1 MSAEVLVTRDL
12 GVSFGGLRAVHNVNL
27 SVAVGEVHAVIGPNG
42 AGKTT
47 LVNLLSGDLKPTGG
61 RVTFRGKE
69 IAGLPSY
76 RIAALG
82 IGRTYQITNIFPA
95 FTCERNCWLA
105 ARARLGSAMRFFRP
119 AASDKRA
126 AEATARALE
135 MTGLADK
142 AGAVASDLSYGEQ
155 RQLEIAML
163 LALEPDVL
171 LLDEPLAGMGAEES
185 EAVVALIRRLAPD
198 HAMLLIEHDM
208 DAVFAI
214 ADRLTV
220 MVNGEVLE
228 TGTPDQIRASAKVRE
243 AYLGED
249 FALAWAG
256 A

>member
-1 MSAEVLVTRDL
+1 MSADILRTHDL
-12 GVSFGGLRAVHNVNL
+12 GISFGGLRAVHNLNL
-27 SVAVGEVHAVIGPNG
+27 TVAMGEVHAVIGPNG

-61 RVTFRGKE
+61 RV
-69 IAGLPSY
+69 LY
-76 RIAALG
+76 RDRDITGFAPYKVAALG
-82 IGRTYQITNIFPA
+82 IGRTYQITNIFPS

-105 ARARLGSAMRFFRP
+105 ARARLGSAMRFIRP
-119 AASDKRA
+119 ASADREA
-126 AEATARALE
+126 AKATARALE
-135 MTGLADK
+135 MTGLSAQ
-142 AGAVASDLSYGEQ
+142 AGARAADLSYGEQ

-198 HAMLLIEHDM
+198 HATLLIEHDM
-208 DAVFAI
+208 DAVFAV

-220 MVNGEVLE
+220 MVNGELLE
-228 TGTPDQIRASAKVRE
+228 SGTPDAIRASERVRE
-243 AYLGED
+243 AYLGRD
-249 FALAWAG
+249 FTLDEAG